1 MTPHV
6 TVDYDD
12 DKEEDYTSQ
21 DASESG
27 STSGLRCVL
36 QWEPVSRHHQA
47 QDAAPHSMKSNEDE
61 RKGVRGTEEKE
72 RERGVKCD
80 RLREWRRWKESIRRG
95 SECERETDHFLCKC
109 CCFMYAIKL
118 SYCDLPASKYFSF
131 TLWCHLV
138 YYEHQLFCSS
148 PHSTCPW
155 VNECIFIFLHLSVL
169 PLSGSSQFYRNIT
182 EYLFSSAPKMRVF
195 M

>member
-1 MTPHV
+1 MTKKRTTHPKMHQSRAQRRGFAV
-6 TVDYDD
+6 F
-12 DKEEDYTSQ
+12 S
-21 DASESG
+21 SESQFHA
-27 STSGLRCVL
+27 TH
-36 QWEPVSRHHQA
+36 HHQA
-47 QDAAPHSMKSNEDE
+47 QDAAPHSMKSNEGE